1 MLPGVQFASPSKW
14 RHSLC

>member
-14 RHSLC
+14 RHSFC